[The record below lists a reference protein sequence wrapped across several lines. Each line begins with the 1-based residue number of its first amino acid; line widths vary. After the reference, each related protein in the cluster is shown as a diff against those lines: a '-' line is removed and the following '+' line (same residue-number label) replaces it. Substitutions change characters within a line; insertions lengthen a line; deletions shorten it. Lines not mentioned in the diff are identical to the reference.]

1 MGVVRGQQQGEKT
14 AIASRLAHIPSLTE
28 DPLEQ
33 EAVIGPHPD
42 TVFTAFSWSLG
53 YSLIST
59 LSYNSFYLFGLL
71 LSMSDGTKKFSDIRR
86 DIEIR
91 VTRSIPSSLLNNH
104 SLFISILT
112 TIPVPTESKAL
123 D

>member
-14 AIASRLAHIPSLTE
+14 VIASRLAHIPSPTE

-42 TVFTAFSWSLG
+42 TVLTALTRSLG

-86 DIEIR
+86 DIEIW

-112 TIPVPTESKAL
+112 TTPVPIKSKAL